1 MRTAAL
7 LSMSNTG
14 KKLKIVH
21 DIMTIVKNE
30 DETRQSNPPKEQQ
43 LAVCNISSYRLAKRD
58 KVSILLRLLIKLR
71 L

>member
-1 MRTAAL
+1 
-7 LSMSNTG
+7 MSNTG

-21 DIMTIVKNE
+21 DIMTIVRNE

-58 KVSILLRLLIKLR
+58 KVSILLIL
-71 L
+71 